1 MIVSIHGA
9 LDQIGPDYVVV
20 QIGGVGLQVQVPT
33 SVPSSL
39 GKVGSQVTLYT
50 VLVFRE
56 DALAL
61 YGFPTPEGKRLFDT
75 LIGVNGVGPRL
86 ALSVLSVMSTQEVAA
101 AIVSG
106 DADALG
112 KVPGI
117 GKRTAGRIILD
128 LQGRLEQ
135 EWGVPAT
142 AAQQAYGELVA
153 ALAALGYSAS
163 EVQAAVA
170 ALGDISKLSLED
182 QLRRALQQLA
192 GE

>member
-1 MIVSIHGA
+1 MIASVQGTLEHV
-9 LDQIGPDYVVV
+9 GPDHVVV
-20 QIGGVGLQVQVPT
+20 QVGGVGLQVQVPT
-33 SVPSSL
+33 SVTASL
-39 GKVGSQVTLYT
+39 GAVGSQVTLYT
-50 VLVFRE
+50 TLVLRD

-61 YGFPTPEGKRLFDT
+61 YGFPTPEGKRLFEM
-75 LIGVNGVGPRL
+75 LIGVSGVGPRL
-86 ALSVLSVMSTQEVAA
+86 ALSVLSVMSAQDVAV
-101 AIVSG
+101 AIVSA
-106 DADALG
+106 DSDALG

-135 EWGVPAT
+135 EWGIPVA

-163 EVQAAVA
+163 EVQGTVA
-170 ALGDISKLSLED
+170 ALGEVSELSLEE

-192 GE
+192 RE